1 MTHEF
6 KKILEVYIKSKQAG
20 LKAVLATV
28 VAVDGSSYRGAGVRM
43 LVLEGNQT
51 VGAISGGC
59 VEKEVVHQ
67 TQTVFATG
75 TAKIMTYDGRF
86 RLGCEGTLYVLLE
99 PFALQQENILQL
111 QKSIQQRKTFEI
123 SSYYSLTLKSIGMG
137 SVLKLE
143 NGICFSFSNNS
154 FNGNIP
160 IDFYSEK
167 PNRSVFKQSVPPCFQ
182 LILIGVEHDAK
193 SLCVMASH
201 MGWEVTIIGG
211 PNSQKE
217 AIDFPGHTIFL
228 RTTAEELV
236 IDSMDAQTAVVL
248 MNHNFAKD
256 LLFLKALK
264 ECKAIYIG
272 LLGATKRKEQLLS
285 AFIEYHMD
293 VELEFLDKIYGPAGL
308 DIGSE
313 TPEEIAVSI
322 ISEILVITRKRN
334 AFHLQERKGALHD
347 RAPTIPIEKNEK

>member
-6 KKILEVYIKSKQAG
+6 KKILEVYIKSKEAG

-28 VAVDGSSYRGAGVRM
+28 VTVDGSSYRGAGVRM
-43 LVLEGNQT
+43 LILEDKQI

-59 VEKEVVHQ
+59 VEKQVVLQ

-75 TAKIMTYDGRF
+75 TAKLMTYDGRF
-86 RLGCEGTLYVLLE
+86 RLGCKGTLYVLLE
-99 PFALQQENILQL
+99 PFVMEQENILQL
-111 QKSIQQRKTFEI
+111 QKNIQQRKTFEI
-123 SSYYSLTLKSIGMG
+123 SSYYNLSEETVYMG

-143 NGICFSFSNNS
+143 NGTCFSFSNKNVKTNTPTQ
-154 FNGNIP
+154 FYRENP
-160 IDFYSEK
+160 IV
-167 PNRSVFKQSVPPCFQ
+167 SVFKESLPPCFQ
-182 LILIGVEHDAK
+182 LILIGVAHDAK

-201 MGWEVTIIGG
+201 MGWEVTVIGT

-217 AIDFPGHTIFL
+217 AIDFPGHTTFL
-228 RTTAEELV
+228 RTAPEELV
-236 IDSMDAQTAVVL
+236 IDSMDAQTAIVL

-264 ECKAIYIG
+264 DCKAIYIG
-272 LLGATKRKEQLLS
+272 LLGASKRKEQLLS
-285 AFIEYHMD
+285 AFIEYHID
-293 VELEFLDKIYGPAGL
+293 VELAFLDKIYGPAGL

-313 TPEEIAVSI
+313 TPEEIAISI
-322 ISEILVITRKRN
+322 ISEILAITRKRK

-347 RAPTIPIEKNEK
+347 RKPHVIIKEK